1 MMGTNHYDTSN
12 LLVNSEISVKVL
24 IRKKGERDKDWG
36 ERKDRWKDGRKEEF
50 KTVYVMLF
58 CLNT

>member
-36 ERKDRWKDGRKEEF
+36 ERKDRWKDGRKE
-50 KTVYVMLF
+50 
-58 CLNT
+58 